1 MLKKFLILF
10 TQQVEQEPLSTATV
24 ELATAALM
32 YEVVHAD
39 SSVDSAEEEKV
50 KSLLREQFNIDPVAL
65 DALMQTGAEN
75 AKDAVDLVQFTRVLN
90 DNYTAEQR
98 TDRLQKLWLVAYAD
112 EYFDKPEEHI
122 IRRIAYLMHFPHILF
137 IQSMLNSIVSN

>member
-39 SSVDSAEEEKV
+39 SSVDIAEEEKV

-98 TDRLQKLWLVAYAD
+98 TDILQKLWLVAYAD
-112 EYFDKPEEHI
+112 EYLDKHEEHI
-122 IRRIAYLMHFPHILF
+122 IRRIADLMHIPHSLF
-137 IQSMLNSIVSN
+137 IQSKLKAIDSN